1 MCCCGRQ
8 IAAGE
13 APLAKRRLAAAA
25 ACFHLQHSY
34 DKNVRA
40 QRQAAAA
47 AAAGRPRR
55 WALWEGGELMTH
67 CQ

>member
-13 APLAKRRLAAAA
+13 APLAKRRLAAA